1 MGRTYFNH
9 GITGNGKLLAT
20 FTEKGDMNRIFWPEP
35 DFYQQINSISI
46 GIKYDD
52 SETKFLN
59 DNVWYTEQKYEDNAA
74 ILDTLFE
81 NSDYGLR
88 IHQKDFVLED
98 RDILIR
104 KYTIENISDRALD
117 IRTFIHTDFITDSMN
132 VRSGI
137 IDFDNNAGVIYN
149 KLSAVAIGSQ
159 NKISKFQ
166 FGDNAK
172 NAVKYDS
179 LFGKDSVSMTSDM
192 GIKWELG
199 VCEPNQKIEFN
210 LYFCFANNVNESIQM
225 FNDVRKEDTD
235 LLLINTKKYW
245 KELYNKLNLVASG
258 NEKIDD
264 IYMKSLMVFK
274 LFANNETGA
283 ILAAAEI
290 DEDFSRC
297 GRYGYCWPR
306 DGVFI
311 VKAFDICGMNDLA
324 EKFFTVWAKNT
335 QLSNGSWQQRYF
347 LDGKLAPSWGIQI
360 DEIASLIYGIK
371 EHYDYNRKYSFL
383 EDMWPTVKS
392 GLEFLMNNIDEETG
406 LPKASYDLWEER
418 IGEHAYSA
426 GSVVGALNAGAY
438 IANELQIVEPFAEIW
453 TEKANEIKKAIEE
466 KLWNKDEKRF
476 YRGIKTRLN
485 WWNCGTA
492 EIKLNDLGD
501 KLEVAEVD
509 NTVDISLLGL
519 TVPFGVFDV
528 KDEKIKKLV
537 RDIEERLDGFPSGGY
552 GRYEYDSYIG
562 GNPWIISTLW
572 LALYYLEAGDIE
584 KGKELFL
591 WAAKHTTNLGFL
603 PEQID
608 KFSGEPAW
616 VMQLA
621 WSHAMFIIV
630 LDKLKKISKEAL
642 NG

>member
-9 GITGNGKLLAT
+9 GIVGNGKTLVT
-20 FTEKGDMNRIFWPEP
+20 FTEKGDINRIFWPEP

-59 DNVWYTEQKYEDNAA
+59 DNVWYTEQKYESDAPV
-74 ILDTLFE
+74 LDTLFE

-88 IHQKDFVLED
+88 IHQKDFVLEG

-104 KYTIENISDRALD
+104 KYTIENISDRKLD
-117 IRTFIHTDFITDSMN
+117 IKTFIHTDFITDSMN

-137 IDFDNNAGVIYN
+137 MDFESDAGIIYN
-149 KLSAVAIGSQ
+149 KLTAVAIGAQ

-172 NAVKYDS
+172 NAVRYDS
-179 LFGKDSVSMTSDM
+179 LFGKDSISMTSDM

-199 VCEPNQKIEFN
+199 ACNPTEKIEFN
-210 LYFCFANNVNESIQM
+210 LYFCFADELDKSIKM
-225 FNDVRKEDTD
+225 FNEVKKEDID
-235 LLLINTKKYW
+235 LLLANTKKYW
-245 KELYNKLNLVASG
+245 KEIYNKLNLISTG

-264 IYMKSLMVFK
+264 IYLKSLMMFK
-274 LFANNETGA
+274 LFANNDTGA
-283 ILAAAEI
+283 ILASAEI

-311 VKAFDICGMNDLA
+311 VRAFDICGMNDLA

-335 QLSNGSWQQRYF
+335 QLSNGAWQQRYF

-383 EDMWPTVKS
+383 EEMWPTVKN
-392 GLEFLMNNIDEETG
+392 GVEFLINNIDTETG
-406 LPKASYDLWEER
+406 LPKPSYDLWEER
-418 IGEHAYSA
+418 IGEHTYSA

-453 TEKANEIKKAIEE
+453 KDKANDIKKAIEE
-466 KLWNKDEKRF
+466 KLWNKEEKRF

-485 WWNCGTA
+485 WWNCGTS
-492 EIKLNDLGD
+492 EIELNKLGD

-509 NTVDISLLGL
+509 SAVDISLLGL
-519 TVPFGVFDV
+519 SVPFNVFDV
-528 KDEKIKKLV
+528 KNEKMKKTV

-562 GNPWIISTLW
+562 GNPWVISTLW
-572 LALYYLEAGDIE
+572 LALYYLEAGDVE

-603 PEQID
+603 PEQVD

-630 LDKLKKISKEAL
+630 LDKLKSISKEAL

>member
-9 GITGNGKLLAT
+9 GIVGNGKTLVT
-20 FTEKGDMNRIFWPEP
+20 FTEKGDINRIFWPEP

-59 DNVWYTEQKYEDNAA
+59 DNVWYTEQKYESDAPVLN
-74 ILDTLFE
+74 TLFE

-88 IHQKDFVLED
+88 IYQKDFVLNAKD
-98 RDILIR
+98 VLIR
-104 KYTIENISDRALD
+104 NYTIENISDRTLD
-117 IRTFIHTDFITDSMN
+117 IKTFIHTDFVTDSMN

-137 IDFDNNAGVIYN
+137 MDFESDAAVIYN
-149 KLSAVAIGSQ
+149 KLSSVAIGSQ
-159 NKISKFQ
+159 NKINKFQ

-172 NAVKYDS
+172 NAVRYDS
-179 LFGKDSVSMTSDM
+179 LFGKDDISMTSDM
-192 GIKWELG
+192 GLRWELG
-199 VCEPNQKIEFN
+199 KCESGNKLEFN
-210 LYFCFANNVNESIQM
+210 LYFCFGKAISEATEMLNDIRNEEVDI
-225 FNDVRKEDTD
+225 
-235 LLLINTKKYW
+235 LLKDTKKHW
-245 KELYNKLNLVASG
+245 KEYFNKLNVISTG

-264 IYMKSLMVFK
+264 IYLKSLMMFK
-274 LFANNETGA
+274 LFSNNETGA

-311 VKAFDICGMNDLA
+311 VKAFNICGMNDLA

-335 QLSNGSWQQRYF
+335 QLTNGSWQQRYF
-347 LDGKLAPSWGIQI
+347 LDGTLAPGWGAQI
-360 DEIASLIYGIK
+360 DETASLIYGIK
-371 EHYDYNRKYSFL
+371 EHYVFNRKYSFL
-383 EDMWPTVKS
+383 EEMWETVKR
-392 GLEFLMNNIDEETG
+392 GLEFLVANIDEETG
-406 LPKASYDLWEER
+406 LPIPSHDLWEER
-418 IGEHAYSA
+418 LGEHAYSA
-426 GSVVGALNAGAY
+426 ASVIGALKAGAY
-438 IANELQIVEPFAEIW
+438 IANELQIVEPFAEHWI
-453 TEKANEIKKAIEE
+453 EKAEEIKLAIEE
-466 KLWNKDEKRF
+466 KLWNKEEKRF
-476 YRGIKTRLN
+476 YRSIKTRLN
-485 WWNCGTA
+485 WWNCETA
-492 EIKLNDLGD
+492 ELVLNPLGD
-501 KLEVAEVD
+501 KSEVAAID
-509 NTVDISLLGL
+509 PTVDISLLGL
-519 TVPFGVFDV
+519 AVPFNVFDI
-528 KDEKIKKLV
+528 KDEKIKKTV

-630 LDKLKKISKEAL
+630 LDKLKNIGKEAL

>member
-9 GITGNGKLLAT
+9 GITGNGRMLAT
-20 FTEKGDMNRIFWPEP
+20 FTEKGDINRIFWPEP

-59 DNVWYTEQKYEDNAA
+59 DNVWYTEQKYEDDAA

-88 IHQKDFVLED
+88 IYQKDFILPD
-98 RDILIR
+98 RDILVR
-104 KYTIENISDRALD
+104 KYKIENISDRVLD
-117 IRTFIHTDFITDSMN
+117 IRTFIHTDFINDSMN
-132 VRSGI
+132 ARGGLM
-137 IDFDNNAGVIYN
+137 DFENDAGVIYN
-149 KLSAVAIGSQ
+149 KLCAIAIGSQ
-159 NKISKFQ
+159 SKISKFQ
-166 FGDNAK
+166 FGNNAK
-172 NAVKYDS
+172 NAVRDDS
-179 LFGKDSVSMTSDM
+179 LYGKDDISMTADM
-192 GIKWELG
+192 GLKWNLG
-199 VCEPNQKIEFN
+199 ICEPGKNLEFN
-210 LYFCFANNVNESIQM
+210 LYFCFSKVVSESVKMFDNVK
-225 FNDVRKEDTD
+225 KEDID
-235 LLLINTKKYW
+235 LLVINTKKYW
-245 KELYNKLNLVASG
+245 EEVYKKLNIISSG

-274 LFANNETGA
+274 LFSNNNTGA
-283 ILAAAEI
+283 VLAGAEI
-290 DEDFSRC
+290 DEEFSRC

-311 VKAFDICGMNDLA
+311 VRAFDICGMNDLA
-324 EKFFTVWAKNT
+324 EKFFTVWAKQT

-347 LDGKLAPSWGIQI
+347 LDGTLALGWGVQV
-360 DEIASLIYGIK
+360 DETAALVYGVK

-383 EDMWPTVKS
+383 EEMWETVKK
-392 GLEFLMNNIDEETG
+392 GAEFLMANIDEETG
-406 LPKASYDLWEER
+406 LPNPSHDLWEER
-418 IGEHAYSA
+418 LGEHAYSSA
-426 GSVVGALNAGAY
+426 SVIGALRAAAY
-438 IANELQIVEPFAEIW
+438 IANELQIIEPYAERW
-453 TEKANEIKKAIEE
+453 LKKADEIKSAIEN
-466 KLWNKDEKRF
+466 KLWDKDEKRF
-476 YRGIKTRLN
+476 YRSIKTRLN
-485 WWNCGTA
+485 WWNCETV
-492 EIKLNDLGD
+492 ELTLNPMGD
-501 KLEVAEVD
+501 KAEVAAID
-509 NTVDISLLGL
+509 PTVDISLLGL
-519 TVPFGVFDV
+519 SVPFGVFDV

-584 KGKELFL
+584 RGKELFL

-630 LDKLKKISKEAL
+630 LDKLKKITKEAL

>member
-9 GITGNGKLLAT
+9 GIVGNGKLLAT
-20 FTEKGDMNRIFWPEP
+20 FTEKGDINRIFWPEP

-59 DNVWYTEQKYEDNAA
+59 DNVWYTEQKYDDNAA

-104 KYTIENISDRALD
+104 NYTIENISNRNLD
-117 IRTFIHTDFITDSMN
+117 IKTFIHTDFITDSMN

-137 IDFDNNAGVIYN
+137 MDFENDVCVIYN
-149 KLSAVAIGSQ
+149 KLASVAIGSQ
-159 NKISKFQ
+159 SKISKFQ

-172 NAVKYDS
+172 NAVRYDK
-179 LFGKDSVSMTSDM
+179 LFGKDSISMTSDM

-199 VCEPNQKIEFN
+199 VCNPKEKIEFN
-210 LYFCFANNVNESIQM
+210 LYFCFAENVNESIKM
-225 FNDVRKEDTD
+225 FSEVKKEDVD
-235 LLLINTKKYW
+235 LLFINTKKYW
-245 KELYNKLNLVASG
+245 KEFYNKLNLVSTG

-264 IYMKSLMVFK
+264 IYLKSLMMFK
-274 LFANNETGA
+274 LFSNNENGA

-335 QLSNGSWQQRYF
+335 QLSNGAWQQRYF

-383 EDMWPTVKS
+383 EEMWPTVKN
-392 GLEFLMNNIDEETG
+392 GLEFLINNIDIETG

-418 IGEHAYSA
+418 IGEHTYSA

-453 TEKANEIKKAIEE
+453 QEKANNIKKAIED
-466 KLWNKDEKRF
+466 KLWNKEEKRF

-485 WWNCGTA
+485 WWNCGTS
-492 EIKLNDLGD
+492 EIELNKLGD

-509 NTVDISLLGL
+509 PTVDISLLGL
-519 TVPFGVFDV
+519 AVPFNVFDI
-528 KDEKIKKLV
+528 KDEKIKKTV

-562 GNPWIISTLW
+562 GNPWVISTLW
-572 LALYYLEAGDIE
+572 LALYYLEAGDVE

-603 PEQID
+603 PEQVD

-630 LDKLKKISKEAL
+630 LDKLKSVSKEAL

>member
-9 GITGNGKLLAT
+9 GITGNGKMLAT
-20 FTEKGDMNRIFWPEP
+20 FTDKGELNRIFWPEP
-35 DFYQQINSISI
+35 DFYQQINCISV
-46 GIKYDD
+46 GIKFDD
-52 SETKFLN
+52 SETRFLN
-59 DNVWYTEQKYEDNAA
+59 ENVWYTEQSYDGDSA
-74 ILDTLFE
+74 ILNTLFE

-88 IHQKDFVLED
+88 INQQDFVLQD
-98 RDILIR
+98 SDTLVR
-104 KYTIENISDRALD
+104 KYSIKNISDRELN
-117 IRTFIHTDFITDSMN
+117 IRTFLHTDFVTDQMN
-132 VRSGI
+132 IRSGM
-137 IDFDNNAGVIYN
+137 IDFENNVAVIYN
-149 KLSAVAIGSQ
+149 KLTAVAIGSQ
-159 NKISKFQ
+159 SKISKFQ
-166 FGDNAK
+166 FGDDAK
-172 NAVKYDS
+172 NAAKYDT
-179 LFGKDSVSMTSDM
+179 LFGKDSISMTSDM
-192 GIKWELG
+192 GVKWELG
-199 VCEPNQKIEFN
+199 ICKPGETLEFN
-210 LYFCFANNVNESIQM
+210 LYFCFANSI
-225 FNDVRKEDTD
+225 NDSVKIFCDVVKEDVNS
-235 LLLINTKKYW
+235 IYKNVKKYW
-245 KELYNKLNLVASG
+245 KEFFKKLNSCSVG

-274 LFANNETGA
+274 LFSNADTGA

-290 DEDFSRC
+290 DENFSRC

-335 QLSNGSWQQRYF
+335 QLSNGAWQQRYF

-371 EHYDYNRKYSFL
+371 EHYESNRKYSFL
-383 EDMWPTVKS
+383 EEMWPTVKS
-392 GLEFLMNNIDEETG
+392 GLEFLINNIDEETG

-418 IGEHAYSA
+418 IGEHTYSA
-426 GSVVGALNAGAY
+426 GSVVGALNAGIY
-438 IANELQIVEPFAEIW
+438 IANELEIVEPFADIW
-453 TEKANEIKKAIEE
+453 REKSEKIKKAIEE
-466 KLWNKDEKRF
+466 QLWNKDEKRF

-485 WWNCGTA
+485 WWNCGTS
-492 EIKLNDLGD
+492 EIELNQLGD
-501 KLEVAEVD
+501 KLEVASID
-509 NTVDISLLGL
+509 STVDISILGL
-519 TVPFGVFDV
+519 AVPFNVFDI
-528 KDEKIKKLV
+528 KDEKIKKTV

-572 LALYYLEAGDIE
+572 LALYYLEAGEIE
-584 KGKELFL
+584 KGKELFV
-591 WAAKHTTNLGFL
+591 WAVKHTTNLGFL

>member
-9 GITGNGKLLAT
+9 GIVGNGKLLAT
-20 FTEKGDMNRIFWPEP
+20 FTDKGEINRIFWPEP
-35 DFYQQINSISI
+35 DFYQQINSISV
-46 GIKYDD
+46 GIKFDEG
-52 SETKFLN
+52 ETRFFN
-59 DNVWYTEQKYEDNAA
+59 DNVWYVEQKYEDNTA

-88 IHQKDFVLED
+88 LHQKDFVLKD
-98 RDILIR
+98 RDVLVR
-104 KYTIENISDRALD
+104 KYIIENISDRILN
-117 IRTFIHTDFITDSMN
+117 IRTFLHTDFITDSMN

-137 IDFDNNAGVIYN
+137 INFDRDAAVIYN

-159 NKISKFQ
+159 NKICKFQ
-166 FGDNAK
+166 FGNDAK
-172 NAVKYDS
+172 NAARYDN
-179 LFGKDSVSMTSDM
+179 LFGKDDISMTSDM
-192 GIKWELG
+192 SLKWELG
-199 VCEPNQKIEFN
+199 ECQPGNKVEFEI
-210 LYFCFANNVNESIQM
+210 YFCFAEEVKESINM
-225 FNDVRKEDTD
+225 LCDVRREEVN
-235 LLLINTKKYW
+235 LLLKDTKNYW
-245 KELYNKLNLVASG
+245 NNFFNSLITSSSG

-264 IYMKSLMVFK
+264 VYSKSLMLFK
-274 LFANNETGA
+274 LFSNADTGA

-290 DEDFSRC
+290 DENFARC

-335 QLSNGSWQQRYF
+335 QLSNGAWQQRYF
-347 LDGKLAPSWGIQI
+347 LDGKLAPSWGVQI
-360 DEIASLIYGIK
+360 DEISSLIYGIK

-383 EDMWPTVKS
+383 EEMWSTIKS
-392 GLEFLMNNIDEETG
+392 GLEYLINNIDETTG

-418 IGEHAYSA
+418 LGEHAYSA
-426 GSVVGALNAGAY
+426 GSVVAALRAGAY
-438 IANELQIVEPFAEIW
+438 IANELQIAEPFAKLW
-453 TEKANEIKKAIEE
+453 NEKADEIKKAIEE
-466 KLWNKDEKRF
+466 KMWDKQEKRF
-476 YRGIKTRLN
+476 FRSIKTRLD
-485 WWNCGTA
+485 WWNCGTS
-492 EIKLNDLGD
+492 EIKLNPLGD
-501 KLEVAEVD
+501 KLEVADVD
-509 NTVDISLLGL
+509 PTVDISLLGL
-519 TVPFGVFDV
+519 TVPFNVFDL
-528 KDEKIKKLV
+528 KDEKIKKVV

-572 LALYYLEAGDIE
+572 LALYYLEAGDVE
-584 KGKELFL
+584 KGKELFV
-591 WAAKHTTNLGFL
+591 WATKHTTHLGFL

-630 LDKLKKISKEAL
+630 YDKLKKIGREAV